1 MPDDAYLSPAGVG
14 LHGAVECL
22 TYGIKLVGLGQDL
35 GMGLVVVVRAGT
47 HEEGE
52 ASHHIEQDVGG
63 SEGLYDAAELG
74 AEVAVFVVVGAVGG
88 LCAIGVVVPLCGV

>member
-14 LHGAVECL
+14 LHGAVECF
-22 TYGIKLVGLGQDL
+22 TYGVKLVGLGQNL
-35 GMGLVVVVRAGT
+35 GMGLVVVGAGT

-74 AEVAVFVVVGAVGG
+74 AEAAVFVVVSAIGG
-88 LCAIGVVVPLCGV
+88 LCTLGVVVPLCGV